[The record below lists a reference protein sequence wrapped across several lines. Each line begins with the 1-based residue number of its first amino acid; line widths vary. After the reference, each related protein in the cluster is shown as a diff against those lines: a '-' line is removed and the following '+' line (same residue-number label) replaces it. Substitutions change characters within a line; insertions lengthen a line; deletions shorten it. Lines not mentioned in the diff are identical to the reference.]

1 MAAPIQIS
9 HASSSHIHHRQ
20 PAEYMSLP
28 AALPALTVATHASRA
43 TPLAVSLSGA
53 SRASVLLTQQL
64 QNITVDSLRFPRRS
78 RRTSSTESDPRRLC
92 SASRSPSRER
102 DDEGMSTR
110 LKGLPCLAQT
120 SVFHSSA
127 KLCIQPTRDRSLSP
141 AESSLSP
148 VDSCA
153 FSPPEIM
160 TPYSVLFNRS
170 QEGSG
175 TESITPGSSWS
186 SCSKCSGDSSEPGET
201 LKSVSMALEK
211 TLGSRSLSASP
222 EKGFVAPASTLLVRR
237 TPVKRPAYTRRRSKS
252 DVTPRADA
260 WSLLQDDT
268 ATIGPNSDRDST
280 TTSRAS
286 SIHSG
291 AEDTSAPSAA
301 PSMAPNA
308 ATEEVERSPKGP
320 RDFSAYV
327 SGIGSPIDPDTEFSS
342 VAQLQTFRI
351 HSRSRS
357 VGPGDIR
364 SERLSQRQ
372 YSSRLDSSTR
382 ALSTQERSRVL
393 SPRPPLL
400 NVRDT
405 ELIPSLSAL
414 GAAVC
419 NPGYNLKPHPGAN
432 ESSARTDEHAPPASP
447 RLCAHPQAPLMI
459 DGVLHLDAVP
469 DASVDENGF
478 RTVVSRGARRRQR
491 RDNQRAS
498 RPPAEDPEPICPE
511 DVPEPAECAPREEVD
526 EEDLRG
532 RTRGR
537 GRRVRSRA
545 TQVRASGASVLSTT
559 NSVLAARPRRSH
571 RTRTSGVTY
580 AAAAAT
586 AGHDRS
592 SVTAEASMDTRGRR
606 GAIKIVNSSESDGG
620 LAPVLPPAPVRVSGS
635 PVPEASDDD
644 HMPRPR
650 LLSNSAH
657 LLMLSL
663 ELAMIRNHKIT
674 APLKP
679 RWGKRRDDDFRPI
692 PNPQARAKLLLAQGC
707 VPTMAPEAHVL
718 ASCPLPDE
726 CGSKLKHA
734 WTP

>member
-1 MAAPIQIS
+1 M
-9 HASSSHIHHRQ
+9 
-20 PAEYMSLP
+20 
-28 AALPALTVATHASRA
+28 
-43 TPLAVSLSGA
+43 
-53 SRASVLLTQQL
+53 
-64 QNITVDSLRFPRRS
+64 
-78 RRTSSTESDPRRLC
+78 
-92 SASRSPSRER
+92 
-102 DDEGMSTR
+102 R

-120 SVFHSSA
+120 SAFHSSA
-127 KLCIQPTRDRSLSP
+127 KLCMQPSRDRSLSP
-141 AESSLSP
+141 VETSVSP

-186 SCSKCSGDSSEPGET
+186 SCSKCSGNSSEPGET
-201 LKSVSMALEK
+201 LKSVSMALER
-211 TLGSRSLSASP
+211 TLGSKSLSTSP
-222 EKGFVAPASTLLVRR
+222 ENGFLAPSSTLFVQRA
-237 TPVKRPAYTRRRSKS
+237 PVKRPVYTRRRSKS

-268 ATIGPNSDRDST
+268 ATIGATSDRDSAT
-280 TTSRAS
+280 ASCAS
-286 SIHSG
+286 SIHSS
-291 AEDTSAPSAA
+291 AEDADVPSAA
-301 PSMAPNA
+301 TPVAPNTTSEA
-308 ATEEVERSPKGP
+308 VERSPKGP

-364 SERLSQRQ
+364 SERLSHRR
-372 YSSRLDSSTR
+372 YASGFDSSAR
-382 ALSTQERSRVL
+382 AMSTQERSRVL

-432 ESSARTDEHAPPASP
+432 ESSTRTDEHAPPASP
-447 RLCAHPQAPLMI
+447 RLCAHPQAPLII
-459 DGVLHLDAVP
+459 DGVLHLDAIP

-491 RDNQRAS
+491 RDSQRAS
-498 RPPAEDPEPICPE
+498 RPPVEDPEPIRPE
-511 DVPEPAECAPREEVD
+511 DIPEPIERAPREEVD

-532 RTRGR
+532 RSRGR
-537 GRRVRSRA
+537 GRRGRSRA
-545 TQVRASGASVLSTT
+545 TQVRVSGAAPLGTS

-580 AAAAAT
+580 AAAAT
-586 AGHDRS
+586 AGRDRS
-592 SVTAEASMDTRGRR
+592 SMTAEAAMDTRGRR

-620 LAPVLPPAPVRVSGS
+620 LTPVLPPPPRVSGS
-635 PVPEASDDD
+635 PTPEAGDDD
-644 HMPRPR
+644 HVPRPR

-707 VPTMAPEAHVL
+707 VPTMAPEAHAL
-718 ASCPLPDE
+718 AACPPPDE
-726 CGSKLKHA
+726 CGSKLKHV
-734 WTP
+734 WSL